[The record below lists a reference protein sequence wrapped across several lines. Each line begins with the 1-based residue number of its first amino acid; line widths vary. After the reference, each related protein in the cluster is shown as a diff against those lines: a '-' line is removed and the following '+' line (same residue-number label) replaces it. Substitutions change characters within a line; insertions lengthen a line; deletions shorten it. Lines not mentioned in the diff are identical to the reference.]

1 VRGEGAER
9 EDGEKRSPKG
19 IVCKYFMTD
28 GFSSSNRRASKRR
41 RFLSLTTPTRDEKG
55 GKETR
60 GRGFKIPV
68 FGPTPRHRNTQ

>member
-28 GFSSSNRRASKRR
+28 VMLVSYRRASKRR
-41 RFLSLTTPTRDEKG
+41 RCHISHHPH
-55 GKETR
+55 
-60 GRGFKIPV
+60 
-68 FGPTPRHRNTQ
+68 PRRKRRKRNQGAWV